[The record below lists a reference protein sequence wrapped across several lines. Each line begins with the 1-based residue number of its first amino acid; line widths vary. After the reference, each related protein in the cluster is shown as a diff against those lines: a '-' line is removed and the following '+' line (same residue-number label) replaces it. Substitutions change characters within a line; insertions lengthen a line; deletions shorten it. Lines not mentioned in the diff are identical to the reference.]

1 MKPTVIDT
9 SFFLPNQQFFT
20 QSIGYTETLL
30 HTHTFFEVFIVDSG
44 DAIHL
49 INGKKEK
56 ITQNELVFLRPGD
69 IHTFKYEPQNS
80 FFHTDILFTEKLFA
94 EINNF
99 LSCEKLNDFLNSPMP
114 FSIKLNT
121 SEVRI
126 IHDYI
131 NKINMIPDNDND
143 KKSLILSFL
152 TFLFSYVISIN
163 VTDNKKNGYPFWLTQ
178 LLSILNSSDSLR
190 KSKQEIFALLDNF
203 TYNEAYISRVFSQYT
218 GMTITQYINQ
228 VRFSTAYTLLVSTD
242 MSISDILE
250 YINIDGK
257 PYFYREFKKR
267 YHTTPI
273 ELRKSSASNNSK
285 D

>member
-49 INGKKEK
+49 INGKNEK

-69 IHTFKYEPQNS
+69 IHTFKYGPQNS
-80 FFHTDILFTEKLFA
+80 FYHTDILFTEKLFA

-131 NKINMIPDNDND
+131 NKINIIPDNDND

-163 VTDNKKNGYPFWLTQ
+163 VTDNKKKGYPYWLTQ
-178 LLSILNSSDSLR
+178 LLSILDSSDSLR

>member
-9 SFFLPNQQFFT
+9 SFFLPNQQFFA

-49 INGKKEK
+49 INGKNEK

-80 FFHTDILFTEKLFA
+80 FYHTDILFTEKLFA

>member
-1 MKPTVIDT
+1 MEPIVIDT
-9 SFFLPNQQFFT
+9 SFFLPDQQFFT
-20 QSIGYTETLL
+20 QSIGYNETLL
-30 HTHTFFEVFIVDSG
+30 HTHTFFEVFIVNSG

-49 INGKKEK
+49 INGKNEK

-80 FFHTDILFTEKLFA
+80 FYHTDILFTEKLFA

-242 MSISDILE
+242 MSIPDILE
-250 YINIDGK
+250 YIAIEGK
-257 PYFYREFKKR
+257 PYFYREFQKR
-267 YHTTPI
+267 YHVTPI
-273 ELRKSSASNNSK
+273 QLRKSPQIRR

>member
-1 MKPTVIDT
+1 M
-9 SFFLPNQQFFT
+9 SALPEIT
-20 QSIGYTETLL
+20 
-30 HTHTFFEVFIVDSG
+30 VFI
-44 DAIHL
+44 
-49 INGKKEK
+49 
-56 ITQNELVFLRPGD
+56 
-69 IHTFKYEPQNS
+69 
-80 FFHTDILFTEKLFA
+80 TEKLFA

-163 VTDNKKNGYPFWLTQ
+163 VTDNKKKGYPFWLTQ

-285 D
+285 DKSEFI

>member
-1 MKPTVIDT
+1 MEPIVIDT
-9 SFFLPNQQFFT
+9 SFFLPDQQFFT
-20 QSIGYTETLL
+20 QSIGYNETLL
-30 HTHTFFEVFIVDSG
+30 HTHTFFEVFIVNSG

-49 INGKKEK
+49 INGKNEK

-69 IHTFKYEPQNS
+69 IHTFKYEPKNS
-80 FFHTDILFTEKLFA
+80 FYHTDILFTEKLFA

-121 SEVRI
+121 GEVRI

-163 VTDNKKNGYPFWLTQ
+163 VTDNKKKGYPFWLTQ

>member
-69 IHTFKYEPQNS
+69 IHTFKYESQNS
-80 FFHTDILFTEKLFA
+80 FYHTDILFTEKLFA

-131 NKINMIPDNDND
+131 NKINIIPDNDND

-163 VTDNKKNGYPFWLTQ
+163 VTDNKKKVYPFWLTQ